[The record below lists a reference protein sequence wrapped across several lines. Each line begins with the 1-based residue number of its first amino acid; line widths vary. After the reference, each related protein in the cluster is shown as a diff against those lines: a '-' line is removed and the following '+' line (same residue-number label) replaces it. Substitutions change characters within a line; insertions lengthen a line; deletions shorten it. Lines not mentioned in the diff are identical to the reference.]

1 MENLQPEISSQF
13 WQLIDESNTKK
24 NAQWHEYN
32 IDEHLEKLTEL
43 VAKLPDEQ
51 IVNFEIDLRKAILAL
66 DMAQIAELN
75 MILENEFTL
84 KDGNYIVDE
93 YLSDDGFIYFRC
105 WLILKGKAFFDE
117 IRQDIQNFVN
127 GKYSFNIGDIWAE
140 GLLYVADNAYLVNH
154 KEETSY
160 SPVRNIV
167 HPILKQT
174 PELDYDFGGN
184 AMAGELHNGDE
195 LYALYPKLIDS
206 IAKIK

>member
-1 MENLQPEISSQF
+1 MNQSLEISNQF

-24 NAQWHEYN
+24 DAQWHEYN
-32 IDEHLEKLTEL
+32 IDEHIENLTKL

-75 MILENEFTL
+75 MILDNEFTL
-84 KDGNYIVDE
+84 QDDKYIVDG

-117 IRQDIQNFVN
+117 IRQDIQNFIN
-127 GKYSFNIGDIWAE
+127 GKYSFNIGNIWAE
-140 GLLYVADNAYLVNH
+140 DLLYVADNAYLINH
-154 KEETSY
+154 KDEKSY
-160 SPVRNIV
+160 SPIRDKLF
-167 HPILKQT
+167 PTLKQS

-184 AMAGELHNGDE
+184 SMMGELHKGDE
-195 LYALYPKLIDS
+195 LYTLYPKLIKS
-206 IAKIK
+206 IAEIK